1 MCNCGAGVCG
11 QTVEDG
17 RDSLPMPVCGSVGGE
32 GTSGIGMGY
41 HLKILLKTD
50 AGEAEAEMESLI

>member
-1 MCNCGAGVCG
+1 MW

-17 RDSLPMPVCGSVGGE
+17 CDSLPMPVCGSVGGE